1 MIARVIDGILLTAAL
16 VGLWFAWETAR
27 ERSRLEQ
34 THARLLAITGDLPIG
49 DPTRVHVR
57 AVETGEPLH
66 FAWRIHVPAND
77 AVQFRYSNGGFSSS
91 GSNEPEDFVV
101 RVRFRETSDGQTELY
116 THFSHGS
123 SRSTQFDP
131 TLTKL
136 LHGRWGEIR
145 VEQLG
150 SRGVAVPE
158 EADRPVVL
166 LRLTLPEDLQD
177 EARKVLPEYEQ
188 KRVLPV
194 LYELILGT
202 PNSSP

>member
-1 MIARVIDGILLTAAL
+1 MIARVIDGILLAAAL
-16 VGLWFAWETAR
+16 VGVWFAWETAR

-66 FAWRIHVPAND
+66 FTWRIYIPGNCPV
-77 AVQFRYSNGGFSSS
+77 RIRSSNGGFSSA
-91 GSNEPEDFVV
+91 GSNSPEDFLG
-101 RVRFRETSDGQTELY
+101 RVRFREIPDGQTELY

-136 LHGRWGEIR
+136 LHGRSDEIR

-150 SRGVAVPE
+150 SQGLAVLDP
-158 EADRPVVL
+158 DKPVVL
-166 LRLTLPEDLQD
+166 LRLTLPEDLQA

-188 KRVLPV
+188 KRVIPV
-194 LYELILGT
+194 LYELILGPT
-202 PNSSP
+202 NSSP